1 MLWIGGHLF
10 GFLFQFLN
18 QAFITWLAMRDALTT
33 GRNLFICGFQGDVKC
48 IFCRHVIEDRDH
60 LFFACGYSSKIWQ
73 QVMSLCSMLNR
84 PTCREDVAFFGF
96 EEWRGK
102 TMKTY
107 LCRLVFAFTIYN
119 IWRNHN
125 ALRHNNNPC
134 SKEKLIQ
141 HIRWEVRIQFAT
153 KGRFKKTRENDI
165 ICSA

>member
-1 MLWIGGHLF
+1 
-10 GFLFQFLN
+10 
-18 QAFITWLAMRDALTT
+18 
-33 GRNLFICGFQGDVKC
+33 
-48 IFCRHVIEDRDH
+48 
-60 LFFACGYSSKIWQ
+60 
-73 QVMSLCSMLNR
+73 
-84 PTCREDVAFFGF
+84 
-96 EEWRGK
+96 
-102 TMKTY
+102 MKTY
-107 LCRLVFAFTIYN
+107 LCQLVFAFTIYN